1 MVRIGSFLAL
11 VALGLSLFVSP
22 AAADIEADAYLGGA
36 FTNDSRLQSSFGSQ
50 PAHWDSSIAIGLRG
64 TYWFEGKLDWIGLAA
79 DWSYFKP
86 KDNNSSLEIQTF
98 PLSPLL
104 MVRIPLLRSEEFV
117 AGRLTPYAAVG
128 PGIFIS
134 RIDGN
139 GIGAKTDVPVGLD
152 YRFGLSLMFT
162 KQLGLFSE
170 YRYASATFKYKAG
183 GARFKTRLNMN
194 QASVGVK
201 LRF

>member
-1 MVRIGSFLAL
+1 MVRTGSFLAL

-36 FTNDSRLQSSFGSQ
+36 FTNNSRLQSSLEPQS
-50 PAHWDSSIAIGLRG
+50 AHWDSSIAVGLRG
-64 TYWFEGKLDWIGLAA
+64 TYWFEGKFDWIGLAA

-86 KDNNSSLEIQTF
+86 KDNNSSVEIQTF
-98 PLSPLL
+98 PLTPLL
-104 MVRIPLLRSEEFV
+104 MVRIPLFRSEEFA

-128 PGIFIS
+128 PGIFFS
-134 RIDGN
+134 RIGADGS
-139 GIGAKTDVPVGLD
+139 GSKTDVPVGLD

-162 KQLGLFSE
+162 KQVGLFSE
-170 YRYASATFKYKAG
+170 YRYASAKFKFKASG
-183 GARFKTRLNMN
+183 IRYKTRLNMN
-194 QASVGVK
+194 LASVGVK